1 MYPERVAL
9 NINSSVHAQHACSNI
24 RTPIKQ
30 PVILSNLPVLCTGQ
44 PMDSDDQTVPHSYC
58 KWNSV
63 SIEVVG
69 TACKYHSIWPA
80 HWSHLQ
86 QLPLCEANEIVVESE
101 HPYHWSHQWI
111 QVQEDEYYVVLYQD
125 LYQRYKEAASNPG
138 KRKCVQLYVHLQS
151 EDFLENN
158 STSSSTSQVRLMKDA
173 DKQAQEKCYSW
184 EK

>member
-1 MYPERVAL
+1 MYPEIVAL
-9 NINSSVHAQHACSNI
+9 NINSSNM
-24 RTPIKQ
+24 RTPMKHL
-30 PVILSNLPVLCTGQ
+30 VILCNLPVLCTGR

-69 TACKYHSIWPA
+69 TTCKYHSILPV

-101 HPYHWSHQWI
+101 HLYHWSHQWI
-111 QVQEDEYYVVLYQD
+111 QVQEDEYSEVLYQD

-138 KRKCVQLYVHLQS
+138 KRKHVQLYIHLQS
-151 EDFLENN
+151 ADSLENSKYKLN
-158 STSSSTSQVRLMKDA
+158 DKCA
-173 DKQAQEKCYSW
+173 DKQAHENCFLGEK
-184 EK
+184 